1 MFIKEVSAD
10 TSANEVELQKVGA
23 SYGFSPKIISD
34 TVIDSTCFIS
44 MEDLEAES
52 IGDVYGEDPSKI
64 PLWIWNEIRTM
75 ITTLLE
81 EECIEYRDINPYN
94 FIERDNRVYII
105 DYGDAKYV
113 DGEINWFLREFIDG
127 ENSWNPDYK

>member
-52 IGDVYGEDPSKI
+52 IGDVYGEDPTVKS
-64 PLWIWNEIRTM
+64 
-75 ITTLLE
+75 LE
-81 EECIEYRDINPYN
+81 Q
-94 FIERDNRVYII
+94 RV
-105 DYGDAKYV
+105 A
-113 DGEINWFLREFIDG
+113 FLF
-127 ENSWNPDYK
+127 KK